1 MSCFHDHVAD
11 YLEARRALGPKL
23 VYPGFVLARFATYL
37 EAAGAGTLTVELA
50 VEFAGLPQGV
60 SPKHLSRRLS
70 VLRGFARYL
79 KTVGPATEVPP
90 AGVWPAGQ
98 VRPAPYIWAEE
109 DITRLVDAAKDL
121 RPRLKGLTLG
131 TLFGLLASSGIRV
144 GEALGLAAGDV
155 DLGSGLLTIRNAK
168 FGRERYVPLHPT
180 TTEAL
185 RRYARNRDALVA
197 GRARAFFALGPKGP
211 ICYTSVHLSFR
222 DLTTELGLR
231 TAEVHPRVHDLR
243 HSFVVRALLNWH
255 RAGLDVNSR
264 LPLLSNYLGHAS
276 IQGTYWYFSAVPELT
291 ELAMAHIEGHLGA
304 LR

>member
-155 DLGSGLLTIRNAK
+155 DLGSGLLTIRNGEVRPRTLRPAPPDHDR
-168 FGRERYVPLHPT
+168 GAPPLRPESRRPRGGTGQGVLRPWPERADPAT
-180 TTEAL
+180 
-185 RRYARNRDALVA
+185 
-197 GRARAFFALGPKGP
+197 RACISLSG
-211 ICYTSVHLSFR
+211 TS
-222 DLTTELGLR
+222 
-231 TAEVHPRVHDLR
+231 
-243 HSFVVRALLNWH
+243 LLNWGCA
-255 RAGLDVNSR
+255 RPRCTRGCTTCAIAS
-264 LPLLSNYLGHAS
+264 SSGHCS
-276 IQGTYWYFSAVPELT
+276 TGTGPVWT
-291 ELAMAHIEGHLGA
+291 
-304 LR
+304 